1 MPQIF
6 DLENNADI
14 KEYINKYKFD
24 EKDFKDV
31 RFYCEYYET
40 RNSWGHRGHVIG
52 IGLNDLST
60 KRRYYNRT
68 WECYTY
74 QSLLFDLLDK
84 YATYLTDIDYSKVL
98 VLSDN
103 ELKEFKELE
112 RKDFIK
118 KYTWCSAGNYRETRK
133 HLKRIGRIQ

>member
-1 MPQIF
+1 MAQIF

-14 KEYINKYKFD
+14 REYINKYKFD

-31 RFYCEYYET
+31 SFFCQYYET
-40 RNSWGHRGHVIG
+40 RNSWGHRGHVMG
-52 IGLNDLST
+52 IGLNCLDT

-68 WECYTY
+68 WESYTY

-98 VLSDN
+98 YLNVN
-103 ELKEFKELE
+103 ELYDFKTMK
-112 RKDFIK
+112 RKDFMS
-118 KYTWCSAGNYRETRK
+118 KYTWCGTGNYRETKK
-133 HLKRIGRIQ
+133 HLVRIGEIQ